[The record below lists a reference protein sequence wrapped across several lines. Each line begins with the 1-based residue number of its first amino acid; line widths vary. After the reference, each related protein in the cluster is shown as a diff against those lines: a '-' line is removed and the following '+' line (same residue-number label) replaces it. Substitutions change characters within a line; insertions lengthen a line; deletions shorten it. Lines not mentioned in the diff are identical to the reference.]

1 VSSIQI
7 QNPIKPETPDFII
20 ESLAKNITKLDFQL
34 PSRMYVVLYIKEGE
48 GEVKYDGNLFAYSAP
63 CALFFAAYQPFIIT
77 SNTIMK
83 GVTLQFATDFFCIDH
98 NHLEVGCQGLLF
110 NNAYDT
116 SYIKLN
122 ENNCRDLDELVQKI
136 RNEINSPEAVDA
148 DLVSTYLKLFLKL
161 GVKEKKTQGYNEAAQ
176 GSVVLEKALHHKLR
190 QEIEANFKS
199 IKSPSEYAD
208 RLNVSSKNLAKT
220 VKQVYGKTIT
230 DLIQERVIFEAKSLL
245 FKTDKSIKEIAV
257 ELGFED
263 PSYFSRLFKNV
274 TTVSPEK
281 YRESIHF

>member
-1 VSSIQI
+1 VSSLQI
-7 QNPIKPETPDFII
+7 QNPIKPESPDFIL
-20 ESLAKNITKLDFQL
+20 ESLVENTSKIDYQL
-34 PSRMYVVLYIKEGE
+34 PSRMYVVVYMKEGE
-48 GEVKYDGNLFAYSAP
+48 GEVKYDGNSFVFSAP
-63 CALFFAAYQPFIIT
+63 CAFFFAAYQPFVISSAT
-77 SNTIMK
+77 VMK
-83 GVTLQFATDFFCIDH
+83 GITLQFATDFFCIDH

-116 SYIKLN
+116 SYIKLS
-122 ENNCRDLDELVQKI
+122 ENNCQDLDELIQKI
-136 RNEINSPEAVDA
+136 KNEMNSTDKVDA

-161 GVKEKKTQGYNEAAQ
+161 SVKEKKTQGFDESAQ
-176 GSVVLEKALHHKLR
+176 GNIVIEKPLHHKLR

-208 RLNVSSKNLAKT
+208 RLNVSSKNLAKA

-230 DLIQERVIFEAKSLL
+230 DLIQERVIFEAKSML

-263 PSYFSRLFKNV
+263 PSYFSRLFKIV